1 MGSESRACGEVTAI
15 YTLQPSLTS
24 GMYEKLSLLAQPAPS
39 VSWGENV
46 TLQCR
51 SEIWMDTFHL
61 SKEGSPAPP
70 QHLVLQDTAAPFQ
83 ANFSFGPVTSDHE
96 GTYRC
101 YGSDST
107 FSYLLSLPSDPLELR
122 VSGIYRKPSLSAL
135 PSPVVTLGG
144 NITLQCGSWLGSD
157 SGKYWAVFPVDP
169 VIPFHRWMFTC
180 YGCNRNIPQEWSHP
194 SDPLGIGLTV
204 ASGEKVTLLCQ
215 SWSPR
220 ESFLLSKEGAADSP

>member
-1 MGSESRACGEVTAI
+1 VPLMVMGSRERVLEQRLGWR
-15 YTLQPSLTS
+15 S
-24 GMYEKLSLLAQPAPS
+24 GPAKGSEKGRKLSLLAQPGPS

-51 SEIWMDTFHL
+51 SEIWMDTFDL

-101 YGSDST
+101 YGSNST
-107 FSYLLSLPSDPLELR
+107 SPHLLSLPSDPLELR
-122 VSGIYRKPSLSAL
+122 VSGIYSEPSLSAL
-135 PSPVVTLGG
+135 PSPVVTSGG
-144 NITLQCGSWLGSD
+144 NVTLQCGSWLGSD
-157 SGKYWAVFPVDP
+157 RFIVTKEGECNGKYWAVFPVDP

-194 SDPLGIGLTV
+194 SDPLGG
-204 ASGEKVTLLCQ
+204 
-215 SWSPR
+215 
-220 ESFLLSKEGAADSP
+220 LLSTAHC

>member
-1 MGSESRACGEVTAI
+1 
-15 YTLQPSLTS
+15 
-24 GMYEKLSLLAQPAPS
+24 MYEKLSLLAQPAPS

-122 VSGIYRKPSLSAL
+122 VSETADTISPSQ
-135 PSPVVTLGG
+135 
-144 NITLQCGSWLGSD
+144 NRSD
-157 SGKYWAVFPVDP
+157 SKSCSLCPHPQDYTVENLIRMGVAGFILAV
-169 VIPFHRWMFTC
+169 
-180 YGCNRNIPQEWSHP
+180 
-194 SDPLGIGLTV
+194 LGI
-204 ASGEKVTLLCQ
+204 LLFQ
-215 SWSPR
+215 V
-220 ESFLLSKEGAADSP
+220 

>member
-1 MGSESRACGEVTAI
+1 
-15 YTLQPSLTS
+15 
-24 GMYEKLSLLAQPAPS
+24 MYEKLSLLAQPGPS

-107 FSYLLSLPSDPLELR
+107 FPYLLSLPSDPLELR
-122 VSGIYRKPSLSAL
+122 VSDYTVENLIRMGVAGFIL
-135 PSPVVTLGG
+135 
-144 NITLQCGSWLGSD
+144 
-157 SGKYWAVFPVDP
+157 AV
-169 VIPFHRWMFTC
+169 
-180 YGCNRNIPQEWSHP
+180 
-194 SDPLGIGLTV
+194 LGI
-204 ASGEKVTLLCQ
+204 LLFQ
-215 SWSPR
+215 V
-220 ESFLLSKEGAADSP
+220 

>member
-1 MGSESRACGEVTAI
+1 MRGEEIKETHPEGRRGTERDSQTESLKRGRWSLSSESRACGEVTAI

-122 VSGIYRKPSLSAL
+122 VSGEEHQPCSHCPYDIFGALSSRDLWAVMGERGAL
-135 PSPVVTLGG
+135 PEGICPSEALPPLPT
-144 NITLQCGSWLGSD
+144 S
-157 SGKYWAVFPVDP
+157 FP
-169 VIPFHRWMFTC
+169 
-180 YGCNRNIPQEWSHP
+180 
-194 SDPLGIGLTV
+194 LT
-204 ASGEKVTLLCQ
+204 
-215 SWSPR
+215 R
-220 ESFLLSKEGAADSP
+220 I